1 VVERV
6 RLPLWCRTS
15 ERAREAVN
23 GGQGRRV
30 LTGQGAAGSACAP
43 GKKPGKLV
51 RAAVEARY
59 RAGRCPRWGQLVLP
73 FHLRG

>member
-1 VVERV
+1 VLERV

-15 ERAREAVN
+15 ERAREGEEREAVN

-43 GKKPGKLV
+43 GKKPGKLFFFCDI
-51 RAAVEARY
+51 
-59 RAGRCPRWGQLVLP
+59 GDS
-73 FHLRG
+73 FIKMNRGYNLQTTG